1 MFYRQF
7 SITMASSI
15 LFSAFV
21 ALTLTPALCA
31 LILTKEQEH
40 NVKLGFVGKALQRFN
55 ARFDRGSQ
63 RYERVVRRTV
73 RMKAL
78 TLGAILACCGLAYW
92 VNLGLPSGF
101 IPQEDQGMI
110 YAVVETPPGS
120 TIERTNAAAQAFLKI
135 AKEEEGVESVS
146 SLAGFEILSEGTSAN
161 SGSCLINLKDWKH
174 RKRTA
179 KEIIRDLEEKCKTLT
194 QANIEFFE
202 PPSIP
207 GYGAASGFE
216 LRLLDKTGKNDYH
229 EMERVSKDF
238 VKELRKRPEIGN
250 AFTFYSASYPQFM
263 LHVDDNAALQKGV
276 QPGKALENLSI
287 LVGSDYQ
294 TGFIR
299 FGKPY
304 KVIVQAAPQYRDF
317 PEHLMGLYT
326 KNEDGEMVP
335 YADFMSLTRTY
346 GMSEITRH
354 NLYNSSE
361 VTGAQAAGYSS
372 GQALRAIEEVAQRTL
387 PKGYDYDWAGI
398 SKDEAEQG
406 NTAIIIFMVC
416 LVFVYL
422 ILAAQYENFLLPV
435 PVIIFLPVGI
445 LGAFLFL
452 KMCGLEN
459 NIYAQI
465 ALVMLIGLL
474 GKNAVL
480 MVEYAVQRKNAGESI
495 VQAAISAA
503 VARFRPILMTSI
515 AFIAGLIPLV
525 FATGAGAIGNRTIGT
540 AAVGGMLIGTLG
552 GLVLIPG
559 LYYLF
564 AGMADKLVH
573 YQKEKPLS
581 EEKDVA
587 YRKKRAAS
595 AGDDEVFFLEELS
608 VEELTRQHSAQ
619 ESEGFAQDDFTQDDV
634 LNVQEDDDDEKK

>member
-1 MFYRQF
+1 MKEISGAIIAISLVMASVFIPVAFMGGPEGMFYRQF

-15 LFSAFV
+15 LFSGFV

-31 LILTKEQEH
+31 LILTKEQENH
-40 NVKLGFVGKALQRFN
+40 VKLGFIGRFLQRFN
-55 ARFDRGSQ
+55 AKFDSGS
-63 RYERVVRRTV
+63 RKYERLIQHTV
-73 RMKAL
+73 RKKSL
-78 TLGAILACCGLAYW
+78 TIILILVFCGLAYW
-92 VNLGLPSGF
+92 INMGLPSGF

-110 YAVVETPPGS
+110 YAVIETPPGA
-120 TIERTNAAAQAFLKI
+120 TIERTNAVAQQLLKI
-135 AKEEEGVESVS
+135 AEKEQDVESVS

-179 KEIIRDLEEKCKTLT
+179 KEIISDLEQKCKNIT
-194 QANIEFFE
+194 QANIDFFE

-229 EMERVSKDF
+229 EMERVSKEF
-238 VKELRKRPEIGN
+238 VKELNKRPEIGN
-250 AFTFYSASYPQFM
+250 AFTFYSASFPQYM
-263 LHVDDNAALQKGV
+263 LHVDDTKALQKGV
-276 QPGKALENLSI
+276 KPGKALNNLSI

-294 TGFIR
+294 TGFIL

-317 PEHLMGLYT
+317 PDHLLGLYS
-326 KNEDGEMVP
+326 KNEDGQMVP
-335 YADFMSLTRTY
+335 YSDFMSLSKTY

-361 VTGAQAAGYSS
+361 VTGAQASGYSS
-372 GQALRAIEEVAQRTL
+372 GQALQAIQEVAQRSL

-416 LVFVYL
+416 LIFVYL
-422 ILAAQYENFLLPV
+422 ILAAQYENFLLPL
-435 PVIIFLPVGI
+435 PVIVFLPVGI
-445 LGAFLFL
+445 FGAFLFL
-452 KMCGLEN
+452 KACGLEN

-480 MVEYAVQRKNAGESI
+480 MVEYAVQRKNAGERIS
-495 VQAAISAA
+495 QAAISAA
-503 VARFRPILMTSI
+503 IARFRPILMTSI

-525 FATGAGAIGNRTIGT
+525 FASGAGAIGNRTIGT
-540 AAVGGMLIGTLG
+540 AAVGGMIIGTLG
-552 GLVLIPG
+552 GLLLIPG
-559 LYYLF
+559 LYYIF
-564 AGMADKLVH
+564 AGMTDKLVH
-573 YQKEKPLS
+573 YQKDKPLS
-581 EEKDVA
+581 EEKDKR
-587 YRKKRAAS
+587 YKKKQKNER
-595 AGDDEVFFLEELS
+595 
-608 VEELTRQHSAQ
+608 TH
-619 ESEGFAQDDFTQDDV
+619 
-634 LNVQEDDDDEKK
+634 EDKE

>member
-1 MFYRQF
+1 M
-7 SITMASSI
+7 
-15 LFSAFV
+15 
-21 ALTLTPALCA
+21 
-31 LILTKEQEH
+31 
-40 NVKLGFVGKALQRFN
+40 GKALQRFN

-92 VNLGLPSGF
+92 VNLGLPAGF

-229 EMERVSKDF
+229 EMERVSRIF

-263 LHVDDNAALQKGV
+263 LHVDNNAALQKGV

-474 GKNAVL
+474 GR
-480 MVEYAVQRKNAGESI
+480 MRC
-495 VQAAISAA
+495 
-503 VARFRPILMTSI
+503 
-515 AFIAGLIPLV
+515 
-525 FATGAGAIGNRTIGT
+525 
-540 AAVGGMLIGTLG
+540 
-552 GLVLIPG
+552 
-559 LYYLF
+559 
-564 AGMADKLVH
+564 
-573 YQKEKPLS
+573 
-581 EEKDVA
+581 
-587 YRKKRAAS
+587 
-595 AGDDEVFFLEELS
+595 
-608 VEELTRQHSAQ
+608 
-619 ESEGFAQDDFTQDDV
+619 
-634 LNVQEDDDDEKK
+634 

>member
-1 MFYRQF
+1 M
-7 SITMASSI
+7 
-15 LFSAFV
+15 
-21 ALTLTPALCA
+21 
-31 LILTKEQEH
+31 
-40 NVKLGFVGKALQRFN
+40 
-55 ARFDRGSQ
+55 
-63 RYERVVRRTV
+63 
-73 RMKAL
+73 
-78 TLGAILACCGLAYW
+78 
-92 VNLGLPSGF
+92 
-101 IPQEDQGMI
+101 
-110 YAVVETPPGS
+110 
-120 TIERTNAAAQAFLKI
+120 KI

-179 KEIIRDLEEKCKTLT
+179 KEIIRDLEEKCKSIT

-287 LVGSDYQ
+287 LVGADYQ

-372 GQALRAIEEVAQRTL
+372 GQALRAIQEVAQRTL

-398 SKDEAEQG
+398 SKNEAEQG

-581 EEKDVA
+581 EEKNVA

-595 AGDDEVFFLEELS
+595 AGDNEVFFLEELS

-619 ESEGFAQDDFTQDDV
+619 ESEGFAQDDFTQEDA